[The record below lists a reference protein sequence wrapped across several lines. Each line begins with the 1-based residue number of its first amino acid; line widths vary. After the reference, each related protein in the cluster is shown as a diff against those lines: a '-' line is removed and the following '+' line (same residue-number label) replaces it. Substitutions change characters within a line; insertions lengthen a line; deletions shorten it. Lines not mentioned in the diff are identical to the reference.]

1 MEPLCCVGSQSLLC
15 VSRLHFSASVSSC
28 CSLLKFDVM
37 LQSTHLWPT
46 EKWLMNVNCINNYKV
61 WGVTT
66 MIKMEGH
73 KEMWIEKWSDLIN
86 SKTIWFNKS
95 WFDENR
101 AMFYHLKN
109 LFLQGERNQKQL
121 TKIGNDWKCSQ
132 VNKESGNKTVFL
144 KNFTSLQ
151 QIVVQWQFVV
161 FV

>member
-1 MEPLCCVGSQSLLC
+1 
-15 VSRLHFSASVSSC
+15 
-28 CSLLKFDVM
+28 
-37 LQSTHLWPT
+37 
-46 EKWLMNVNCINNYKV
+46 
-61 WGVTT
+61 